1 MPIMRRVLAIASLPQ
16 ASTALRLRSSLFALA
31 QASSSLLLCN
41 CLGILL
47 KIRLDERRKFPDV

>member
-31 QASSSLLLCN
+31 QASSSLLLCIHPRVRIRAN
-41 CLGILL
+41 LGIIP
-47 KIRLDERRKFPDV
+47 KT